1 MANRRVLQREDT
13 RRRLYEAAL
22 AVFRRDGVEG
32 ARIEDVVAQVGV
44 SRGSFYFHFPTKEDV
59 LVLAYAHARE
69 RTEALIHAIPE
80 ATPIAAL
87 LHAVVTD
94 TAERWREDPAL
105 FALVG
110 MHALRSVA
118 GTPLAAERDSLRQ
131 LLAARF
137 ALVLERGE
145 LVTPLPAELL
155 ADMFLLNTFTGLLAW
170 SANPGLPLG
179 PVLEGVV
186 HLFLSGVKPPG

>member
-1 MANRRVLQREDT
+1 MANRRVLQREET

-32 ARIEDVVAQVGV
+32 ARIEDVVTQVGV

-59 LVLAYAHARE
+59 LVLAYAHARA
-69 RTEALIHAIPE
+69 RTEGVIHAIPE

-118 GTPLAAERDSLRQ
+118 GSALGAERDSLRQ

-137 ALVLERGE
+137 AAVLDRGE
-145 LVTPLPAELL
+145 LATPLPAEVL
-155 ADMFLLNTFTGLLAW
+155 ADIFLLNTFTGLLAW
-170 SANPGLPLG
+170 SANPGLPLE

>member
-137 ALVLERGE
+137 ALV
-145 LVTPLPAELL
+145 
-155 ADMFLLNTFTGLLAW
+155 F
-170 SANPGLPLG
+170 
-179 PVLEGVV
+179 
-186 HLFLSGVKPPG
+186 PPPPFAQP